1 MPLKVIPI
9 SYSLLRLTD
18 FCNER
23 PSYTFVVLKTTFKF
37 FELVK
42 IQSYQQILT
51 DQLFFIFNVNWYIY
65 VLYIVYSIILDQRSS
80 YCLDNKIFVA
90 YFCLQIT
97 YHFNLVG
104 HFDVHPFPS
113 KHKKYTYLGEH
124 KQGFR
129 MINVKYVNGLNHRA
143 TNHCY
148 FVWLLLR
155 YFLSKYSK
163 HVKPLDFVV

>member
-51 DQLFFIFNVNWYIY
+51 DQLFFHFQYELVYIRTTY
-65 VLYIVYSIILDQRSS
+65 VYIVYSTILDQRSS

-129 MINVKYVNGLNHRA
+129 IINVKYVNGLNHTA

-148 FVWLLLR
+148 FVWL
-155 YFLSKYSK
+155 FAAIK

>member
-1 MPLKVIPI
+1 MKSPYFHLWYQKRHSNIFQ
-9 SYSLLRLTD
+9 LA
-18 FCNER
+18 
-23 PSYTFVVLKTTFKF
+23 KM
-37 FELVK
+37 
-42 IQSYQQILT
+42 QSYQQILT
-51 DQLFFIFNVNWYIY
+51 DQLFFIFNMNWYTY
-65 VLYIVYSIILDQRSS
+65 VLYIVYAIILDQRSS

-113 KHKKYTYLGEH
+113 KHKKYTYVGEH

-129 MINVKYVNGLNHRA
+129 IINVKYVNGLNHTS

-155 YFLSKYSK
+155 TN
-163 HVKPLDFVV
+163 VKALDFVVYEYFTSI